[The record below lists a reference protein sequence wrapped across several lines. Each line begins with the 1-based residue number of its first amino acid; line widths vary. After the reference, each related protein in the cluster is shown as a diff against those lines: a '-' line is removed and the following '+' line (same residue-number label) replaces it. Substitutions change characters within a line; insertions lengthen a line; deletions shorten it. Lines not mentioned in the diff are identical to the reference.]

1 MRLHFRQITLLLALS
16 AFGPTAAFAS
26 DIQCMST
33 RQPAERVICDHA
45 ILDNEYDDIY
55 AQQQSLLKAGKL
67 SAGEVA
73 AWKQSRN
80 ACTDVHC
87 IDGVFAHWKSIARAA
102 ESRTNVAPAP
112 PPTAQMQEVPEI
124 PPSSPEV
131 SSAASASASPSAS
144 APSDASQVRTGSAAG
159 LALPQP
165 IGQPG
170 PAPAAASSAVSNTS
184 GSRMTGMSVGP
195 LVVMLLAVVLGAI
208 GAGVFFQLRKKK

>member
-1 MRLHFRQITLLLALS
+1 VRLHFRRITFLLALS

-26 DIQCMST
+26 DIQCTST

-45 ILDNEYDDIY
+45 ILDNEYNDIY
-55 AQQQSLLKAGKL
+55 TQQQSLLKAGKL

-73 AWKQSRN
+73 AWKRSRN

-87 IDGVFAHWKSIARAA
+87 IDGVFAQWKSMAKAA
-102 ESRTNVAPAP
+102 ESRTHVAPAP
-112 PPTAQMQEVPEI
+112 PPTAQMQEMPEM

-131 SSAASASASPSAS
+131 SSAASAS

-170 PAPAAASSAVSNTS
+170 SAPAAASSAASNTS
-184 GSRMTGMSVGP
+184 GARMTGMSVGP
-195 LVVMLLAVVLGAI
+195 LVVMLLAVVLAAI
-208 GAGVFFQLRKKK
+208 GAGVFYQLRKKK